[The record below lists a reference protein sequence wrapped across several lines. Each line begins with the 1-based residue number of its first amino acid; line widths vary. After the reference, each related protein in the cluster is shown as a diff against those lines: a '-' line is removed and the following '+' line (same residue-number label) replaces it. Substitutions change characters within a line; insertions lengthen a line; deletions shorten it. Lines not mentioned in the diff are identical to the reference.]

1 VVLKG
6 RQSTSSLEIFEM
18 EGLGLALID
27 ANNGRPRLVV
37 FYLATE
43 SERAVGG
50 LWMRMTY

>member
-6 RQSTSSLEIFEM
+6 RQARVVLEIFEM

-27 ANNGRPRLVV
+27 ANGRPRLVV